1 MDLLIK
7 CPAADLYVL
16 DLVLLLFS
24 NMKNERENVPKKVTN
39 HKLIDSLSL
48 YY

>member
-7 CPAADLYVL
+7 CLAADFYVL

-24 NMKNERENVPKKVTN
+24 HAFSILEKMFQKKLQITN
-39 HKLIDSLSL
+39 W
-48 YY
+48 